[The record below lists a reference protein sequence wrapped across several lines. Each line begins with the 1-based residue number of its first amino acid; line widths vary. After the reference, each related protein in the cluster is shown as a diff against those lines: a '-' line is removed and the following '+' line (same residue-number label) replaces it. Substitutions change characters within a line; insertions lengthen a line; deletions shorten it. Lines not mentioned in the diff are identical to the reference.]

1 MAIAQPPKRPL
12 ARKRARAHTPAP
24 PTAQPPRQT
33 KPPSGTPT
41 HASSPHTSN
50 ASKNTHPW
58 RNASNSPAPHGS
70 ASNSNATAP
79 SSTHKSTHHRATT
92 YSTKPPYK
100 PLAAPNRSHHFP
112 HKSPPK
118 PEKSAS
124 PTNSHSATNSPVEA
138 LFLGLRLLAAYCPPY
153 GSAAVLLPLRNT
165 HVLACYV
172 LGSRLAPTT
181 CEHTHAFFGATPQ
194 CALPILVLAH
204 KAPPKPKNAA
214 FRDAA
219 RRWRTKY
226 PKNKKC
232 GISPGEVKCRWGC
245 DNSKLSQGGRHYVAR
260 SKLGVNNIFNS

>member
-92 YSTKPPYK
+92 YSIKPPYK

-204 KAPPKPKNAA
+204 KTPPKPKNAA

-219 RRWRTKY
+219 RRWRTK
-226 PKNKKC
+226 
-232 GISPGEVKCRWGC
+232 
-245 DNSKLSQGGRHYVAR
+245 LSQKQKMRHLTGG
-260 SKLGVNNIFNS
+260 SEMPLGLR

>member
-138 LFLGLRLLAAYCPPY
+138 LF
-153 GSAAVLLPLRNT
+153 
-165 HVLACYV
+165 
-172 LGSRLAPTT
+172 
-181 CEHTHAFFGATPQ
+181 FGATPIGGLLPPIRLRCRAIASPQ
-194 CALPILVLAH
+194 YARLSVLCSRQPACADYLRAYARFFWGYAPMRSPNTRAGAQSSPKTKKCSISRCSSPMAH
-204 KAPPKPKNAA
+204 KAIPKTKNAA
-214 FRDAA
+214 SHRG
-219 RRWRTKY
+219 K
-226 PKNKKC
+226 
-232 GISPGEVKCRWGC
+232 
-245 DNSKLSQGGRHYVAR
+245 
-260 SKLGVNNIFNS
+260 

>member
-100 PLAAPNRSHHFP
+100 PLVAPNRSHHFP

-138 LFLGLRLLAAYCPPY
+138 LFLGGYAYWRPNAPNTAPLPCY
-153 GSAAVLLPLRNT
+153 CLSA
-165 HVLACYV
+165 
-172 LGSRLAPTT
+172 
-181 CEHTHAFFGATPQ
+181 
-194 CALPILVLAH
+194 I
-204 KAPPKPKNAA
+204 
-214 FRDAA
+214 
-219 RRWRTKY
+219 RT
-226 PKNKKC
+226 
-232 GISPGEVKCRWGC
+232 S
-245 DNSKLSQGGRHYVAR
+245 
-260 SKLGVNNIFNS
+260 

>member
-1 MAIAQPPKRPL
+1 MFSAAGLRQQP
-12 ARKRARAHTPAP
+12 
-24 PTAQPPRQT
+24 
-33 KPPSGTPT
+33 
-41 HASSPHTSN
+41 ASIRT
-50 ASKNTHPW
+50 
-58 RNASNSPAPHGS
+58 
-70 ASNSNATAP
+70 
-79 SSTHKSTHHRATT
+79 
-92 YSTKPPYK
+92 
-100 PLAAPNRSHHFP
+100 
-112 HKSPPK
+112 
-118 PEKSAS
+118 
-124 PTNSHSATNSPVEA
+124 
-138 LFLGLRLLAAYCPPY
+138 LFFGGLRLLAAYCPPY
-153 GSAAVLLPLRNT
+153 GSAAVLLPIGNT

-260 SKLGVNNIFNS
+260 SKLSVNNIFNS